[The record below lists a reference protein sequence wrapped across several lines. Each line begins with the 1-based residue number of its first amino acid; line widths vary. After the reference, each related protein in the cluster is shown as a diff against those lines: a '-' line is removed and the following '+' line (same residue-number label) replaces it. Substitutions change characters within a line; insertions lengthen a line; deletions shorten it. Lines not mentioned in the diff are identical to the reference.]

1 MRNLKKSIAAALTA
15 AVVLSSIGI
24 NSAEARS
31 RHYHRGNAAA
41 VGAVIGLFGTIAAL
55 AAADSYRD
63 RYYDGSPYP
72 YYGSYA
78 YGPGYG
84 YAPQYYGYRY
94 RHHHRHWR

>member
-1 MRNLKKSIAAALTA
+1 MRNLKRSIAAALAA

-24 NSAEARS
+24 NSAEART

-41 VGAVIGLFGTIAAL
+41 VGAVLGVFGTIAAL

-63 RYYDGSPYP
+63 SYYYGSPYP
-72 YYGSYA
+72 GPYA

-84 YAPQYYGYRY
+84 YAPYYGYR
-94 RHHHRHWR
+94 RWHHHRHWR